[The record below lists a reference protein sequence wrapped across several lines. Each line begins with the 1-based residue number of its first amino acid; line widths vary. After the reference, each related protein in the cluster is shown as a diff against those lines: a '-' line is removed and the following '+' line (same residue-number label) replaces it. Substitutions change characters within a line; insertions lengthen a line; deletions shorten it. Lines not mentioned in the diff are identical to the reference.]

1 MKLPLRKYFLDGAGE
16 GEGGGVGIES
26 TQQRGDQVI
35 TLSQQGLTFVE
46 NFPDSAMNGLTIDQ
60 KAFVPP
66 EKQKP
71 DPSMKY
77 SCDNPHVQQ
86 KKDLEYLNRTF

>member
-1 MKLPLRKYFLDGAGE
+1 MGTQNICTKYLLWREMKLPLRKYFLDGAGE

-46 NFPDSAMNGLTIDQ
+46 NFPDSAMNGPTIDQ
-60 KAFVPP
+60 NLLFPRNK
-66 EKQKP
+66 
-71 DPSMKY
+71 
-77 SCDNPHVQQ
+77 
-86 KKDLEYLNRTF
+86 NRTSQ